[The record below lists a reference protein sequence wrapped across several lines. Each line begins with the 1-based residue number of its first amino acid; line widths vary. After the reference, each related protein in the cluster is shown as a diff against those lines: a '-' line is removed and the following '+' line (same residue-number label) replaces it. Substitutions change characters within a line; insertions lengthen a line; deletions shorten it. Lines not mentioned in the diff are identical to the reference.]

1 MYFIEAEEAA
11 AMFSFGFCH
20 VCSIILQHH
29 DFISNVTTILNNEVN
44 IYADSVFHERCCV
57 VTLAPTLLSS
67 F

>member
-44 IYADSVFHERCCV
+44 IFSI
-57 VTLAPTLLSS
+57 P
-67 F
+67 